1 MRKRANL
8 RELVNTDMTTNDLI
22 KLFCGSDGTSGNGD
36 GGDDGSAEPKNEPSH
51 KPTDEEAKLLKEVM
65 QKKETIKKQEAE
77 IAEIK
82 GQLDAINQLGGIEA
96 LKKLAEEQAKME
108 AERRAAEQKKLEEK
122 GEWEKLKAQM
132 AEEHEKATAGYKQQ
146 IKDLESKI
154 QGENAKIAE
163 LTVGS
168 AFSASEYLKSKTI
181 LPPNKARALF
191 GAYFDIAE
199 DGKVIGYDKPRG
211 TSGRTQLVDQSGN
224 PLAFEAAIEK
234 IISSD
239 PDSEAFI
246 RAPGKNGA
254 GSGTT
259 GGSETK
265 KPEQNKAQS
274 SIDMIRAG
282 LKNLK

>member
-1 MRKRANL
+1 MKTEN
-8 RELVNTDMTTNDLI
+8 LI
-22 KLFCGSDGTSGNGD
+22 KLFCGSDGSNE
-36 GGDDGSAEPKNEPSH
+36 GGDNNNQDVNKNQDH

-65 QKKETIKKQEAE
+65 AKKETIKKQEAE

-82 GQLDAINQLGGIEA
+82 GQLDAINQLGGLEA
-96 LKKLAEEQAKME
+96 LKKLADEQKKLE
-108 AERRAAEQKKLEEK
+108 DERKAAEKKKLEEK

-132 AEEHEKATAGYKQQ
+132 AEEHEKATAGFKQQ
-146 IKDLESKI
+146 IKDLEAKVA
-154 QGENAKIAE
+154 GESAKIAD

-168 AFSASEYLKSKTI
+168 AFSASDYLKSKTI

-199 DGKVIGYDKPRG
+199 DGRVVGYDKPRG
-211 TSGRTQLVDQSGN
+211 SAGRTQLVDQSGN

-234 IISSD
+234 IISAD

-254 GSGTT
+254 GSSTS
-259 GGSETK
+259 GGSEPK
-265 KPEQNKAQS
+265 KPSNDKPAS
-274 SIDMIRAG
+274 SLDMIRAG
-282 LKNLK
+282 LKNFKH